1 MLKTVGFIGLGDIG
15 EPMARNLCGDF
26 ETFVFDLRAD
36 AIATLVESGAKAA
49 SSCREIGER
58 CEVIGVCVMDDAATE
73 AVVTGSDGVL
83 AGAAR
88 DAILVLHSTIHPDTV
103 RRLAAQA
110 GERGVHVIDAQM
122 TGGRDGAA
130 KRQLRYMVGGEEDL
144 FERVRP
150 YLETSAGQITHCG
163 ALGSGAVA
171 KLCNNFVQFNAW
183 LGFVEA
189 ETLAAQAGLE
199 KKVLHD
205 VLSWIMN
212 DNARAML
219 AGRAAFEANPDNEF
233 LRERFTGVMHLA
245 EKDLSLAL
253 EVARDAG
260 VAMPAA
266 GLVSQQLARLFAV
279 PDPNR
284 R

>member
-1 MLKTVGFIGLGDIG
+1 
-15 EPMARNLCGDF
+15 
-26 ETFVFDLRAD
+26 
-36 AIATLVESGAKAA
+36 
-49 SSCREIGER
+49 
-58 CEVIGVCVMDDAATE
+58 
-73 AVVTGSDGVL
+73 
-83 AGAAR
+83 
-88 DAILVLHSTIHPDTV
+88 
-103 RRLAAQA
+103 
-110 GERGVHVIDAQM
+110 M

-130 KRQLRYMVGGEEDL
+130 KQQLRYMVGGEEEIVD
-144 FERVRP
+144 RVRP
-150 YLETSAGQITHCG
+150 YLETSAGQITYCG

-199 KKVLHD
+199 KKALHD

-253 EVARDAG
+253 QVARDAG

-266 GLVSQQLARLFAV
+266 ALVSQQLARLFAV